1 MSFKLQNKGDTVPKI
16 SKAIGQYIMREG
28 RLTTNIVEEISDQT
42 VVDFA
47 QEIIQKCDIMLF
59 KIAAIAA
66 K

>member
-1 MSFKLQNKGDTVPKI
+1 
-16 SKAIGQYIMREG
+16 MREA

-42 VVDFA
+42 VVVVA
-47 QEIIQKCDIMLF
+47 QDIIKKCDIMLF